1 MSFQRWGYDFD
12 GAYADP
18 ACIKSQAGVY
28 VIWCQTGGSWKV
40 LDVGESEDVKARLS
54 NHERATCWR
63 KYCTDFLQY
72 SATYTPG
79 MSADGRRQIEALI
92 RQAEKPPCGAF

>member
-1 MSFQRWGYDFD
+1 MDFQRWGYDFD
-12 GAYADP
+12 GAYTDP
-18 ACIKSQAGVY
+18 TDLRSQAGVY
-28 VIWCQTGGSWKV
+28 VVWCQTREIWKV

-63 KYCTDFLQY
+63 SHCSHTLRY

-79 MSADGRRQIEALI
+79 LSTDGRRKIEASI
-92 RQAEKPPCGAF
+92 RQSEKPPCGAF